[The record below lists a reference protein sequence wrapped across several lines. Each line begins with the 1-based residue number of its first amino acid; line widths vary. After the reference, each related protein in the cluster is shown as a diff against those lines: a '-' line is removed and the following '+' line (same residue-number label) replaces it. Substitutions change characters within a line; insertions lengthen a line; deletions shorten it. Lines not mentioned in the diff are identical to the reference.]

1 MGPAF
6 AAPSRWHLGRAG
18 SGVAANITVHSCG
31 GSRGFDRV
39 PFLASACAEEP
50 RKRKAT
56 HGLRMGQC
64 FGFFGIGGI
73 SVAAGVAAGGFAL
86 TASHLF
92 QTPECRPSEKVTQKA
107 LPRRTA
113 LRLGSVFP
121 RYGVHPG
128 ASPPV
133 CFAAPPLDVCGFAA
147 WRCAPNPRM
156 NTYARPA
163 EGAEDQKPKPKPKQI
178 KRSQPSAAPT
188 REWVYSVRDWSAVR
202 PAPTVWIAY
211 SPMRRS
217 RPTQHNER

>member
-1 MGPAF
+1 MATNF
-6 AAPSRWHLGRAG
+6 
-18 SGVAANITVHSCG
+18 TVHSCG

-39 PFLASACAEEP
+39 PFLASAWAEEP

-64 FGFFGIGGI
+64 FGFFLDWGHIRCCGNGLLWFR
-73 SVAAGVAAGGFAL
+73 SYSGHF
-86 TASHLF
+86 F
-92 QTPECRPSEKVTQKA
+92 QTPGLRFGVWGHIRSFGCCLWRFRSYSESPFPNAEKVTQKA

-147 WRCAPNPRM
+147 WRCAPNPLM
-156 NTYARPA
+156 NTFARPA
-163 EGAEDQKPKPKPKQI
+163 EGAEDQKPHQKPEPEPKPKPKSKSKSKQI

-188 REWVYSVRDWSAVR
+188 RE
-202 PAPTVWIAY
+202 
-211 SPMRRS
+211 
-217 RPTQHNER
+217 